1 MGVGRYATGLGR
13 YELDDR
19 RSGEGCLTTGGGGGA
34 GAGNFGS
41 GWRVETEAGAGA
53 GGRGGSLRAGA
64 VVPVGS
70 TVPRLPAA
78 TGGCACGCSEWI
90 FLGAMVSSRL
100 LGDIEDLRK
109 PNRLATS
116 GAAIKGSPA
125 ESMPESKH
133 GRGLSDEEWTTRLLT
148 GP

>member
-64 VVPVGS
+64 VVPFGS

-90 FLGAMVSSRL
+90 FLGAIVSSRL
-100 LGDIEDLRK
+100 LLPPLISSGLASSCLLLYLSLGGSWGPSLRGATI
-109 PNRLATS
+109 LATS
-116 GAAIKGSPA
+116 RVAQN
-125 ESMPESKH
+125 
-133 GRGLSDEEWTTRLLT
+133 
-148 GP
+148 